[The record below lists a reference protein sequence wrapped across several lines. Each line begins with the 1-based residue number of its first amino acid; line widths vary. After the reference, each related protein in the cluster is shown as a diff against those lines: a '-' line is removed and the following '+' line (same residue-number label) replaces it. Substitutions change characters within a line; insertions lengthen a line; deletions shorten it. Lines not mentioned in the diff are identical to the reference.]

1 MIKCIPTYDSL
12 IKSQFIPNQPKV
24 DQSVVEVDK
33 KRRALRGAQVG
44 RKMINLMFDA
54 HDCDGVV
61 YNVHD
66 SDYDCDLKMVQ
77 EVGYMWLMLF
87 VLFHQG

>member
-1 MIKCIPTYDSL
+1 
-12 IKSQFIPNQPKV
+12 
-24 DQSVVEVDK
+24 
-33 KRRALRGAQVG
+33 
-44 RKMINLMFDA
+44 MINLMFNA

-87 VLFHQG
+87 VFVHQG

>member
-1 MIKCIPTYDSL
+1 
-12 IKSQFIPNQPKV
+12 
-24 DQSVVEVDK
+24 
-33 KRRALRGAQVG
+33 
-44 RKMINLMFDA
+44 MINLMFDA

-87 VLFHQG
+87 VLVHQGLRPGRSNQFWSGVSGNDIWEFGNGNGNG